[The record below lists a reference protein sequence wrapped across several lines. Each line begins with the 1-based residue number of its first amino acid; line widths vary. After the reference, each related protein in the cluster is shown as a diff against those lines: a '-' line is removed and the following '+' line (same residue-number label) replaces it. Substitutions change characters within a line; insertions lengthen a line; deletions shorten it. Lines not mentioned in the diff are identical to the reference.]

1 MTLALVQDPREEDT
15 APHSLE
21 AEQAVLGSMLFD
33 NAVMEAL
40 PPSLAAHH
48 FHEPVHGRLFDQLSE
63 VIRSGRLAKPEFIA
77 GRMKGDG
84 ALEALGG
91 FGYLLDLVDHAPAS
105 HHAPEYAERVLDTA
119 RRRDLIKAS
128 AEAIK
133 AADDPSRPAFDLISE
148 AESKLALLMQ
158 DAAPDESALVDARTA
173 AQAVVK
179 RLDDEAEHGRVRGSL
194 TGLRCFDYRLGG
206 IRPGHLNI
214 IAGRP
219 SMGKTGLA
227 RAAAIGCARKNP
239 DKLVAFFTLEMDR
252 DEISERTLSQLSHEQ
267 GRGIP
272 YREMEGNKLD
282 GADRAFLSDMARRV
296 PANFILDDTS
306 ALSVEYVRRRLLTLK
321 RKGPIA
327 AAFIDYLQIMKRPE
341 RQGSNDASILGAMT
355 AALKQTAREVG
366 CGIVLLSQLS
376 RQVESRDNKRPMLSD
391 LRESGAIEQD
401 ANAVLFAY
409 RDAYYIERRGK
420 TRGQSDLEFDM
431 EIEGARTRMEVI
443 CAKQRRGPVGTD
455 EQRYIAE
462 CDVVVDVPQ

>member
-1 MTLALVQDPREEDT
+1 MTEAFAMDPRDED
-15 APHSLE
+15 ASPHNLE
-21 AEQAVLGSMLFD
+21 AEQAVLGALLFD
-33 NAVMEAL
+33 NRAVEAL
-40 PPSLAAHH
+40 PPSLNARH
-48 FHEPVHGRLFDQLSE
+48 FHEPVHGRLFAALSE
-63 VIRSGRLAKPEFIA
+63 AIAVDRLADANLIA
-77 GRMKGDG
+77 ERLKSDP
-84 ALEALGG
+84 ALQSLGG
-91 FGYLLDLVDHAPAS
+91 LAYLVDLMDHAPAAR
-105 HHAPEYAERVLDTA
+105 HAAEYAERVLDTA
-119 RRRDLIKAS
+119 RRRDLIRAS

-133 AADDPSRPAFDLISE
+133 AADDTSRPAFDLISE
-148 AESKLALLMQ
+148 AEAALSGLLQ

-173 AQAVVK
+173 AQAVVA

-239 DKLVAFFTLEMDR
+239 EKLVAFFTLEMDR
-252 DEISERTLSQLSHEQ
+252 DEISERTLSQLSYEQ

-272 YREMEGNKLD
+272 YRDMEGNKLD
-282 GADRAFLSDMARRV
+282 GGDRAFLSDLTKRV

-327 AAFIDYLQIMKRPE
+327 AAFIDYLQIMKRPD

-431 EIEGARTRMEVI
+431 ELEGARTAMEVI

-462 CDVVVDVPQ
+462 CDVVQDVPQ

>member
-1 MTLALVQDPREEDT
+1 MTALAVVDPREEDT
-15 APHSLE
+15 GPRSLE
-21 AEQAVLGSMLFD
+21 AEQAVLGSILFD
-33 NAVMEAL
+33 NRAL
-40 PPSLAAHH
+40 DAMPPSLSAHH
-48 FHEPVHGRLFDQLSE
+48 FHEPVHGRLFTALSE
-63 VIRSGRLAKPEFIA
+63 AVAVDRLADAKLIA
-77 GRMKGDG
+77 ERMKADG
-84 ALEALGG
+84 ALQALGG
-91 FGYLLDLVDHAPAS
+91 VAYLLDLIDHAPPAF
-105 HHAPEYAERVLDTA
+105 HAAAYAESVLDTA

-128 AEAIK
+128 ADAIK
-133 AADDPSRPAFDLISE
+133 GADDASRPAFDLISE
-148 AESKLALLMQ
+148 AENRLAALLQ

-173 AQAVVK
+173 AQAVIK
-179 RLDDEAEHGRVRGSL
+179 RLDDEAEHGRVRGAL

-252 DEISERTLSQLSHEQ
+252 DEISERTLSQLSHEH

-272 YREMEGNKLD
+272 YREMEGMKLD
-282 GADRAFLSDMARRV
+282 GGDRAFLSTMASRV

-409 RDAYYIERRGK
+409 RGAYYIERRGK
-420 TRGQSDLEFDM
+420 TRGQSDLDFDM
-431 EIEGARTRMEVI
+431 EMEESRTKMEVI

-455 EQRYIAE
+455 EQRYVAE
-462 CDVVVDVPQ
+462 CDVVQDVPQ